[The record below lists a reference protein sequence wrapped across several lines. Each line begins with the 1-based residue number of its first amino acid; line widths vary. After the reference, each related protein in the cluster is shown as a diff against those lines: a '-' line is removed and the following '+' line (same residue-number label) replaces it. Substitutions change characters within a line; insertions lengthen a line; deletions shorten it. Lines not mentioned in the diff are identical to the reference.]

1 MKLFNIFNLLLIQL
15 AAAQEG
21 GTRTVASKRVQ
32 KYYDFV
38 DPFLNIFINPKPN
51 GKQMQYKIGT
61 LDAKFQRYTNRFVK
75 FYERCGTD
83 EDEGRKRRDVAEDEQ
98 AFIDEIIADFDQIT
112 ASKRFVRGKIGD
124 LTGTFH
130 NFFSLH

>member
-1 MKLFNIFNLLLIQL
+1 MKIFNIFNLLLIQL
-15 AAAQEG
+15 ATAQEG
-21 GTRTVASKRVQ
+21 RTVASKRVQ

-83 EDEGRKRRDVAEDEQ
+83 EDEGRKRRDG
-98 AFIDEIIADFDQIT
+98 EILI
-112 ASKRFVRGKIGD
+112 VLD
-124 LTGTFH
+124 LFYV
-130 NFFSLH
+130 SIQM